1 MDDRAIG
8 DGGAE
13 AEYRG
18 AMKIAG
24 FFLLLAALV
33 PGFGSSARADELSE
47 ESTFF
52 PVTIGGSTVRLEGFI
67 VKKSDAQGRLP
78 VAIITNGGTA
88 IASAATA
95 SLAVYEP
102 VARDL
107 ARRGWLA
114 AVVIRR
120 GFGKSEGAK
129 PTPVPCQAGAF
140 ATWASAAADDLE
152 AALQFLQQRP
162 DADPDRAIVMG
173 SASAGVA
180 VAALS
185 ARNPRGLAAV
195 VNIAGGL
202 QSESKCPM
210 DSILTDAFKDFG
222 AKSRVPNLW
231 IYARSDKVFPP
242 DLTNRMHEAFL
253 DGGGDVKFVLF
264 HINGDAG
271 NAIFGSARLQWFVQ
285 LDGFLRARH
294 LPTWATA
301 DVDDIL
307 GKLKLTQSNIKEIAH
322 SGLAGRYFP
331 APGEK
336 ALAYSKTAGA
346 ALTNPENTLTEVKL
360 PWAWTTYATTLDAA
374 RKAALEACEK
384 TAAAPCAIV
393 MENNRWVGET
403 P

>member
-1 MDDRAIG
+1 MLERRRNIVD
-8 DGGAE
+8 
-13 AEYRG
+13 

-33 PGFGSSARADELSE
+33 PGFGPSARADELTEASA
-47 ESTFF
+47 FF
-52 PVTIGGSTVRLEGFI
+52 PVAIGGSTVRLEGLI

-78 VAIITNGGTA
+78 VAIITNGGTTT
-88 IASAATA
+88 ATA
-95 SLAVYEP
+95 GTAVSPALYAP
-102 VARDL
+102 LARDL

-114 AVVIRR
+114 AVVLRR
-120 GFGKSEGAK
+120 GFGQSEGAK
-129 PTPVPCQAGAF
+129 PTPVACQAAAF
-140 ATWASAAADDLE
+140 ANWASAAADDLE
-152 AALQFLQQRP
+152 ATLQFLEQRP
-162 DADPDRAIVMG
+162 DADPDRAIVIG

-180 VAALS
+180 VVALS
-185 ARNPRGLAAV
+185 ARNPRGLAGV

-210 DSILTDAFKDFG
+210 NDVLTDAFRDFG

-242 DLTNRMHEAFL
+242 DLTNRLHAAFL
-253 DGGGDVKFVLF
+253 DSGGDVKFVLF

-271 NAIFGSARLQWFVQ
+271 NTIFGGARLQWLVQ

-294 LPTWATA
+294 LPTWTAA

-307 GKLKLTQSNIKEIAH
+307 GKLKLTQNNIKDVARG
-322 SGLAGRYFP
+322 GLAGRYFP

-336 ALAYSKTAGA
+336 ALAYSKTAA
-346 ALTNPENTLTEVKL
+346 SALTNPTDALSDVKL
-360 PWAWTTYATTLDAA
+360 PWAWNTYATTLDAA

-393 MENNRWVGET
+393 MENNRWVGDT